1 MQAWYNALSSREKQT
16 LLIGGILLT
25 ALLFWTFVW
34 QPVQDEHHKL
44 TRQVEQKQA
53 LVQWMQQ
60 ASQQV
65 KQLQTKGSSNT
76 PANVKKRQGNPQII
90 VDKALKQFK
99 LDQASPSLKSKGKD
113 GVKLSLKSAPFNTFI
128 SFLQTLETKHGLQI
142 DDFSIRPSKT
152 EGAADISVSLSRQ
165 S

>member
-1 MQAWYNALSSREKQT
+1 MQVWYDSLSAREKQT
-16 LLIGGILLT
+16 LFIGGILLIG
-25 ALLFWTFVW
+25 LLFWAFVW
-34 QPVQDEHHKL
+34 QPLQDEHKKL
-44 TRQVEQKQA
+44 TKQIEQQTE

-65 KQLQTKGSSNT
+65 KQLQAQGGG
-76 PANVKKRQGNPQII
+76 ANNSGVIKIRGNPQIV

-113 GVKLSLKSAPFNTFI
+113 GVKLSLKEAPFNIFI
-128 SFLQTLETKHGLQI
+128 SFLQNLEKQHSLQI
-142 DDFSIRPSKT
+142 DDFSIRPTKT
-152 EGAADISVSLSRQ
+152 EGTADISVSLSRR